1 VLPSLP
7 LMSAPTPPDPLGAE
21 LKRVRESLGLTL
33 AQFGE
38 LVGIPWNSVHAYET
52 GRATPPADRFLAIV
66 HASRRAK
73 PPFRFERVARVVAGL
88 VTAER
93 AAA

>member
-1 VLPSLP
+1 
-7 LMSAPTPPDPLGAE
+7 MSIPAPPDPLGAE
-21 LKRVRESLGLTL
+21 LKRVRDSLGLTL
-33 AQFGE
+33 VEFGE

-52 GRATPPADRFLAIV
+52 GRATPPADRLLVIV
-66 HASRRAK
+66 HAARRAT
-73 PPFRFERVARVVAGL
+73 PPFRFERVARAVAGM